1 MANIQRQTAYDLP
14 MNTAIEAKEANE
26 ANEVKAS
33 TL

>member
-26 ANEVKAS
+26 VKAS

>member
-14 MNTAIEAKEANE
+14 MNTVTEAKEANDV
-26 ANEVKAS
+26 NEVKAS